1 MQSIL
6 IQNIDKS
13 ELKQLVFEVMVT
25 VLREKIFEFPQLQ
38 PPTQDFP
45 DKLLSKKAAAQ
56 YLGIS
61 LPTLS
66 KYVKDGYV
74 KAHTVAGTRM
84 RFKLSD
90 LDKALKGLRS
100 R

>member
-1 MQSIL
+1 MQGIL
-6 IQNIDKS
+6 IQSINGQELEAIISNAVAAAMEKYQKS
-13 ELKQLVFEVMVT
+13 IPD
-25 VLREKIFEFPQLQ
+25 R
-38 PPTQDFP
+38 PPIQSV
-45 DKLLSKKAAAQ
+45 DKLLSKKEAAR

-66 KYVKDGYV
+66 KYINDGYV

-90 LDKALKGLRS
+90 LDKALRGLRS